1 MGRPIKK
8 KFFGNLN
15 TPDHGSVTQGSG
27 VGGEGVASVSVSNT
41 GTGYS
46 QGATVSFTA
55 PDVAGGTVA
64 TGHATLVANGNNSFG
79 VTGIVIDNAGTGYLS
94 APTVTV
100 STATAV
106 AVAATGNS
114 GIGGLNTFTVASV
127 TGIALG
133 MIISGAATGISGRVT
148 GIDSNLNRIT
158 SSVNNNGTWTN
169 ASNLTFIDYGSG
181 FADSVT
187 LTSSIQNAI
196 AFSSYIP
203 TGSAARTNGDIIK
216 QEASHRYLV
225 QNSDGVGQCKLVST
239 STLAAGQMNIIA
251 TDWNGSTYFV
261 TKLTAHRARLNQY
274 TVNGSFLIADGATTG
289 WTLNGATGTVVT
301 IAHTI

>member
-64 TGHATLVANGNNSFG
+64 TGHATLVANGVSTFG
-79 VTGIVIDNAGTGYLS
+79 VTGIVVDNAGTGYLS

-100 STATAV
+100 VPATTVNTTAN
-106 AVAATGNS
+106 ATNGQ
-114 GIGGLNTFTVASV
+114 FTLTNVASV
-127 TGIALG
+127 AGIYLG
-133 MIISGAATGISGRVT
+133 MKIDGSPGVQATCYVT
-148 GIDSNLNRIT
+148 AVGTNTIT
-158 SSVNNNGTWTN
+158 LSKTMTASTTTN
-169 ASNLTFIDYGSG
+169 SYAFSDQGSG
-181 FADSVT
+181 FADTVT
-187 LTSSIQNAI
+187 LTSGIQNAI

-203 TGSAARTNGDIIK
+203 TGSTARTNGDIIK